1 MQKQRRLFR
10 CWWQSS
16 WRATPAAVACE
27 FLSLQCSA
35 YRAEKSI
42 SSWAADLLFMA
53 ASFHATMC
61 YVSFWIR
68 STLNAWVGSHLA
80 PFFARRGSGSK
91 MLVFSVD
98 LTFCCCCGNVTSAT
112 TCSSCFPAFPCSA
125 TMAAPFFQPE
135 DDGHILFSHYLSCT
149 VFDGALCSFVGVVVV
164 VVDNGIHH
172 SRATW
177 LNDVFLATVASFKRA
192 SRGQDR
198 HTHHATWVQQKVKI
212 ASEATQLH

>member
-1 MQKQRRLFR
+1 MEGVSSTRSSSPAWSLLDSGCACDAPGPLQISKRKPLHHAMQKQRRLFR

-16 WRATPAAVACE
+16 WRATPLRSLVSSVTAV
-27 FLSLQCSA
+27 LGLP
-35 YRAEKSI
+35 RRKSI

-149 VFDGALCSFVGVVVV
+149 VLMARYAHL
-164 VVDNGIHH
+164 
-172 SRATW
+172 W
-177 LNDVFLATVASFKRA
+177 ASSSSSTMGYITPERL
-192 SRGQDR
+192 G
-198 HTHHATWVQQKVKI
+198 
-212 ASEATQLH
+212 